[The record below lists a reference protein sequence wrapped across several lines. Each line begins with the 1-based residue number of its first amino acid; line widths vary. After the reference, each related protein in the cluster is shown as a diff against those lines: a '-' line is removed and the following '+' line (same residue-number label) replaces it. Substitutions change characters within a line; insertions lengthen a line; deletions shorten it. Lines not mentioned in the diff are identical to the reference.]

1 MKRET
6 TNLSNKN
13 GLRSVG
19 HLIYFFSSHIISGIP
34 VLEIL
39 YTVFTRLNAAAF
51 IKFSV
56 VPIAMRRLFEGG
68 VYFANNGMVRALK
81 EHRSILSQ

>member
-56 VPIAMRRLFEGG
+56 VPMRRLFEGG

-81 EHRSILSQ
+81 EHRTILSQ